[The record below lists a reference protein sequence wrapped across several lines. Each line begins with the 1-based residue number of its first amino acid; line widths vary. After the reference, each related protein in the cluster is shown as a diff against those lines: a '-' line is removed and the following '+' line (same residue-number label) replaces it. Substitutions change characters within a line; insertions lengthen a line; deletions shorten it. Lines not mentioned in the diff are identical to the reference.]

1 VTRSGN
7 RAGRNAARGGWLA
20 VILGALFLVG
30 GCNRQEIP
38 EGRAAEG
45 TTPEVATT
53 AAFVQSWTSRLLDG
67 VARPVLVF
75 DQNLGGAEPKVS
87 PAQATLLRST
97 RLLVSTGG
105 EVDAF
110 VRAARIRQAGEAAPQ
125 AAPYDETIART
136 WVWLDPAR
144 AAEGVRVLSEE
155 LQKVYPREAGRIA
168 DNETALVERHE
179 RLDARLSALAAPLRG
194 RRVFLADA
202 QLQPLADWLGLEV
215 VEYLSH
221 RQGMAPTGA
230 EGETFRAA
238 LRREAAPVLV
248 AGEQIP
254 RDQFEKSEEDAT
266 VIVVVVDPVLVG
278 YVGPQQ
284 YEQAMERNV
293 LVLLA
298 ALGADAG
305 GS

>member
-1 VTRSGN
+1 MPGEN
-7 RAGRNAARGGWLA
+7 PARTGIDPPLED
-20 VILGALFLVG
+20 L
-30 GCNRQEIP
+30 
-38 EGRAAEG
+38 
-45 TTPEVATT
+45 
-53 AAFVQSWTSRLLDG
+53 RLH
-67 VARPVLVF
+67 
-75 DQNLGGAEPKVS
+75 
-87 PAQATLLRST
+87 
-97 RLLVSTGG
+97 
-105 EVDAF
+105 AF
-110 VRAARIRQAGEAAPQ
+110 VRAARVRQAGEAAPQ
-125 AAPYDETIART
+125 AAPYDPTVART
-136 WVWLDPAR
+136 WVWLNPAR
-144 AAEGVRVLSEE
+144 AAEGVRELSKE
-155 LQKVYPREAGRIA
+155 LRDVYPRDAERIA
-168 DNETALVERHE
+168 ANEGELVERFGQLDV
-179 RLDARLSALAAPLRG
+179 RLTALAAPLRG

-221 RQGMAPTGA
+221 RQGMAPTAA

-266 VIVVVVDPVLVG
+266 VTVVVVDPVLVG
-278 YVGPQQ
+278 YVGPEQ
-284 YEQAMERNV
+284 YEQVMERNV